1 MRFEQQ
7 ISACLR
13 VSVAAAVAMLLF
25 AGGRGVS
32 ASEQVQAPQRPAGV
46 QAAPEPITGPQLH
59 ISADDAVRM
68 ALENNLGIEAARLS
82 PEVQAFAV
90 AQTRAAYAPTLFTNA
105 RKNSSTSAPND
116 FFSTG
121 ATGVNTSEGFRT
133 DAGVAQNL
141 RWGGG
146 RYQASFDGGRT
157 TTNNPMDPF
166 NPRLSSN
173 LNLSYTQPLLR
184 NFTIDATR
192 QALLSGQKQQ
202 EIVDV
207 QLEQQIAQTTRAVRD
222 AYLSLVAAIG
232 QLEVDRESLTLSQQ
246 LLRNNEVRL
255 EAGVMAPI
263 DIVEA
268 QAEVASREEGVIIAE
283 TRIRQLEDNLRVQIM
298 DPSQPDYW
306 ATRIIPSEQP
316 QLTPQE
322 VDVDAAIANALGNR
336 TDLLAARKR
345 LEQTD
350 IGIRYAR
357 NQRLPDVSAI
367 VNYGVAG
374 VAGTQLEF
382 DRTATEFPLPVLNRN
397 QRSFTDAL
405 RDVFGN
411 DFKTWSVQ
419 LQVNYPIGTSTA
431 DAALAQSRVQRQ
443 QDVTELQQ
451 LELNIARQVREAAR
465 NVETSLQR
473 VQTTRRAR
481 ELSQQRFEA
490 EEKRMSVGLSTTFQ
504 LFQAQRDLSTQRLRE
519 LTAIIDYNRALLN
532 FETVQRAPVGGGL

>member
-13 VSVAAAVAMLLF
+13 VSAAAAVVLALF

-32 ASEQVQAPQRPAGV
+32 ASGQVQAPQRPVGAP
-46 QAAPEPITGPQLH
+46 AAPEVITGPQLH
-59 ISADDAVRM
+59 ISAADAVRM

-82 PEVQAFAV
+82 PEVQTFAL
-90 AQTRAAYAPTLFTNA
+90 AQTRAAYAPTLFSNA
-105 RKNSSTSAPND
+105 RKSSSTSAPSD
-116 FFSTG
+116 FFSAG

-157 TTNNPMDPF
+157 TSNNPMAPF
-166 NPRLSSN
+166 NPNITSN
-173 LNLSYTQPLLR
+173 LNLSFTQPLLR
-184 NFTIDATR
+184 NFAIDATR
-192 QALLSGQKQQ
+192 QSLLTGQKQQ

-207 QLEQQIAQTTRAVRD
+207 QLEQQIAQTTRAVRE
-222 AYLSLVAAIG
+222 AYLNLVSAIS
-232 QLEVDRESLTLSQQ
+232 QLEVDRESLALSQQ

-268 QAEVASREEGVIIAE
+268 QAEVASREEAVIVAE
-283 TRIRQLEDNLRVQIM
+283 TRIRQVEDVLRTQIL
-298 DPSQPDYW
+298 DPAQPDFW
-306 ATRIIPSEQP
+306 TVRIIPSEQP
-316 QLTPQE
+316 QLTSE
-322 VDVDAAIANALGNR
+322 AVDVDAAIAMALRNR

-357 NQRLPDVSAI
+357 NQRLPDVNAI

-374 VAGTQLEF
+374 VAGTQFEY
-382 DRTATEFPLPVLNRN
+382 DRTAQEFPLPVLRET

-405 RDVFGN
+405 RDVIGN
-411 DFKTWSVQ
+411 DFKTWSLQ
-419 LQVNYPIGTSTA
+419 LQISYPIGTSAA
-431 DAALAQSRVQRQ
+431 DAAVAQNRVQRQ
-443 QDVTELQQ
+443 QNVTELQQ
-451 LELNIARQVREAAR
+451 LELNIVRQVREAGR

-473 VQTTRRAR
+473 VNATRRAR
-481 ELSQQRFEA
+481 KLSQQRFEA

-504 LFQAQRDLSTQRLRE
+504 LFQAQRDLSTARLRE
-519 LTAIIDYNRALLN
+519 LTAVIDYNRALLQ
-532 FETVQRAPVGGGL
+532 FETVQRAPTGGL

>member
-7 ISACLR
+7 LSACFRLA
-13 VSVAAAVAMLLF
+13 AAAVVAVALCG
-25 AGGRGVS
+25 GGREVS
-32 ASEQVQAPQRPAGV
+32 ASGQIQAPPRPAG
-46 QAAPEPITGPQLH
+46 APPASPEVLTGPQLH
-59 ISADDAVRM
+59 LTADDAVRL

-82 PEVQAFAV
+82 PEVQAFAL
-90 AQTRAAYAPTLFTNA
+90 AQTRAAYTPTIFTNA
-105 RKNSSTSAPND
+105 RKNSSMSAPSD

-133 DAGVAQNL
+133 DAGIAQNL

-173 LNLSYTQPLLR
+173 LSLSFTQPLLR
-184 NFTIDATR
+184 NFAIDATR

-207 QLEQQIAQTTRAVRD
+207 QLAQQIAQTTRAVQD
-222 AYLSLVAAIG
+222 AYLNLVSAIS
-232 QLEVDRESLTLSQQ
+232 QLAVERESLTLSQQ

-268 QAEVASREEGVIIAE
+268 QAEVAGREEAVIVAE
-283 TRIRQLEDNLRVQIM
+283 TRIRQVEDLLRTQIL
-298 DPSQPDYW
+298 DPAQPDFW
-306 ATRIIPSEQP
+306 TVRIVPSEQP
-316 QLTPQE
+316 QLTPKA
-322 VDVDAAIANALGNR
+322 VDLEAATAAALANR

-350 IGIRYAR
+350 IGLRYAR
-357 NQRLPDVSAI
+357 NQRLPDVNAS

-374 VAGTQLEF
+374 VAGTQFEF
-382 DRTATEFPLPVLNRN
+382 DRTATEFPLPVLNQS

-405 RDVFGN
+405 RDVFGQ
-411 DFKTWSVQ
+411 DFRTWSVQ
-419 LQVNYPIGTSTA
+419 LQVSYPIGASAA
-431 DAALAQSRVQRQ
+431 DAAVAQSRIQRQ
-443 QDVTELQQ
+443 QNLTELQQ
-451 LELNIARQVREAAR
+451 LELNVVRQVREAGR

-473 VQTTRRAR
+473 VNATRRAR
-481 ELSQQRFEA
+481 ELGQQRFEA

-504 LFQAQRDLSTQRLRE
+504 LFQAQRDLSTAQMRE
-519 LTAIIDYNRALLN
+519 LTAIIDYNRALLQ
-532 FETVQRAPVGGGL
+532 FEIVQRAPTGGL

>member
-13 VSVAAAVAMLLF
+13 VSAAAAVALALF

-32 ASEQVQAPQRPAGV
+32 ASEQVQTPQRPLT
-46 QAAPEPITGPQLH
+46 APPAQEPITGPQLH

-82 PEVQAFAV
+82 PEVQTFAI

-105 RKNSSTSAPND
+105 RKNSSTSTPED
-116 FFSTG
+116 FFSAG
-121 ATGVNTSEGFRT
+121 ASGVTTSEGFRT

-141 RWGGG
+141 QWGGG

-157 TTNNPMDPF
+157 TSNNPANPF

-173 LNLSYTQPLLR
+173 LNLSFTQPLLR
-184 NFTIDATR
+184 NFSIDATR
-192 QALLSGQKQQ
+192 QALLTGQKQQ

-207 QLEQQIAQTTRAVRD
+207 QLEQQITVTTRAVRD
-222 AYLSLVAAIG
+222 AYLNLVAAISE
-232 QLEVDRESLTLSQQ
+232 LDVARESLALSQQ
-246 LLRNNEVRL
+246 LLRNNQVRL

-268 QAEVASREEGVIIAE
+268 EAEVASREENVIIAE
-283 TRIRQLEDNLRVQIM
+283 TNIRTLEDNLRTQIM
-298 DPSQPDYW
+298 DPSQPDFW
-306 ATRIIPSEQP
+306 TTRIIPSEQP
-316 QLTPQE
+316 QLTPQT
-322 VDVDAAIANALGNR
+322 VDVEAAVANALGQR
-336 TDLLAARKR
+336 TDLLQARKR

-357 NQRLPDVSAI
+357 NQRLPDVNAI
-367 VNYGVAG
+367 LNYGVTG
-374 VAGTQLEF
+374 VAGTQFEF
-382 DRTATEFPLPVLNRN
+382 DRAAGVFPFPVLRET

-411 DFKTWSVQ
+411 DFKSWSLQ
-419 LQVNYPIGTSTA
+419 LQVSYPIGTSAA
-431 DAALAQSRVQRQ
+431 DAGLAQSRVQRQ
-443 QDVTELQQ
+443 QAVTELQQ
-451 LELNIARQVREAAR
+451 LELNIGRQVRDAAR
-465 NVETSLQR
+465 QVETSLRR
-473 VQTTRRAR
+473 VEATERSRA
-481 ELSQQRFEA
+481 LMQQRFEA

-504 LFQAQRDLSTQRLRE
+504 LFQAQRDLSTARLAE
-519 LTAIIDYNRALLN
+519 LRAIIAYNRALLQ
-532 FETVQRAPVGGGL
+532 FETVQRAPAGGGL

>member
-13 VSVAAAVAMLLF
+13 VSAAAAVAMLLF